1 MFDSDIK
8 ETIKELS
15 DLLNPKALLKLQSHL
30 SSLMMQIHDLTK
42 SRDNWREKYKEIVSK
57 LT

>member
-1 MFDSDIK
+1 MIDSNIK

-15 DLLNPKALLKLQSHL
+15 ELLNPKALQKLTSHL

-42 SRDNWREKYKEIVSK
+42 SRDNWRKRYKELK
-57 LT
+57 GD